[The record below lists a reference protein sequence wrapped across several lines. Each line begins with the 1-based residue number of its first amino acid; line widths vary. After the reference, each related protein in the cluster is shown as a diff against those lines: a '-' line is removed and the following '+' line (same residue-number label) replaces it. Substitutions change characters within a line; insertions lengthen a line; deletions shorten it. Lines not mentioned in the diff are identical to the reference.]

1 MKMFTMLFFL
11 SISMLVSP
19 IVEAQAV
26 SFQTQPMLQ
35 VSSTIPGRASVPN
48 DLNGDGLS
56 EMLFFSPDSS
66 RLQIGFFSLNQDES
80 VLQRSMV
87 RTINIT
93 PGYVVG
99 AIGDLDGDG
108 KSDLVFT
115 SPKRDL
121 YLWKSVGDGTFVS
134 RFIDMYP
141 ENWTLLGSADMD
153 GDGTDDLLWLNATTC
168 QFAYWSFKQGN
179 RKSAATFAVDCS
191 YEPVAI
197 GYYALTNRASI
208 IWTDPAH
215 NLVVW
220 DSVADGFNH
229 SSLGSYPG
237 YEFVYR
243 LGGGDQGR
251 GMSLMTASADN
262 MGFTHRDFIRN
273 FSIDGKQSSWAK
285 GTFGG
290 GGKDSMAVSGGFMV
304 RAQGFGGTGRVDYY
318 LRSYTYDPL
327 PGAWICVPSKQEYDS
342 YAMEPNTTC
351 GEFKMDA
358 GWVPIGSGVALGKLS
373 ATP

>member
-1 MKMFTMLFFL
+1 MKTFAALILL
-11 SISMLVSP
+11 STSMLVSTAA
-19 IVEAQAV
+19 VAQTV

-35 VSSTIPGRASVPN
+35 VFSTIPGRTSVPN

-56 EMLFFSPDSS
+56 EILFFSPDSS
-66 RLQIGFFSLNQDES
+66 RLQIAFFSLNQDES

-87 RTINIT
+87 RTISIT

-99 AIGDLDGDG
+99 AIGDLDGDS

-121 YLWKSVGDGTFVS
+121 YLWRSVGDGTFVS
-134 RFIDMYP
+134 RFIDTYP

-179 RKSAATFAVDCS
+179 RKSSATFSIDCG
-191 YEPVAI
+191 YQPVAI

-208 IWTDPAH
+208 IWTDAAH

-220 DSVADGFNH
+220 DSVPGGFNH

-237 YEFVYR
+237 SEFVYR

-251 GMSLMTASADN
+251 GMSLMTSSADN
-262 MGFTHRDFIRN
+262 TGFSHRDFIRN

-285 GTFGG
+285 GTFGD
-290 GGKDSMAVSGGFMV
+290 GGKDSKVLSGGFMV
-304 RAQGFGGTGRVDYY
+304 RGQGLGGTRRVDFY

-327 PGAWICVPSKQEYDS
+327 PGVWVCVPSKQEYDS
-342 YAMEPNTTC
+342 YALEPNTTC
-351 GEFKMDA
+351 GEFRMDA
-358 GWVPIGSGVALGKLS
+358 GWVPIGSGAALGRLLG
-373 ATP
+373 TP